1 MNENRLLEQTRKAAR
16 ASKVCS
22 AQWPPWVF
30 SPLFCMP
37 ICVLSTSL
45 NNSTLLT
52 LIALFAQMLLFL
64 PLLWLTE
71 THLYCL
77 LSPSVSPPSPLPIAE
92 RHKTTKRLHTFFFFS
107 LVQCWLFCQ
116 SEKHSFREVTLF
128 QETQRCN
135 KNKAVSSLVR
145 AVSWITPLYLHCCVS
160 QENQAGAES
169 ICWLLKIFLGYFS
182 YPFSLPRWK
191 KCATVCIGTGQNE
204 VTVEQ
209 DMKCLCKDDL

>member
-45 NNSTLLT
+45 NNYPAHSHCTFCSNVAFSPPTLANRNTFILSS
-52 LIALFAQMLLFL
+52 F
-64 PLLWLTE
+64 PL
-71 THLYCL
+71 C
-77 LSPSVSPPSPLPIAE
+77 LSPLTPPHCREAQNNQAFAY
-92 RHKTTKRLHTFFFFS
+92 FFFFS

-191 KCATVCIGTGQNE
+191 KCATVCVGTGQNE

>member
-16 ASKVCS
+16 TSKVCS
-22 AQWPPWVF
+22 AQWPPSVF

-52 LIALFAQMLLFL
+52 LMALFAQMLPFL

-77 LSPSVSPPSPLPIAE
+77 LSPSVSPPLHPSPLQ
-92 RHKTTKRLHTFFFFS
+92 RGTKQPSVCIFFFFS

-128 QETQRCN
+128 QETHRCN
-135 KNKAVSSLVR
+135 KNEAVSSLVR

-160 QENQAGAES
+160 Q
-169 ICWLLKIFLGYFS
+169 
-182 YPFSLPRWK
+182 
-191 KCATVCIGTGQNE
+191 
-204 VTVEQ
+204 
-209 DMKCLCKDDL
+209 